1 MIILDGKTFAKEIKE
16 NVKSKVEKL
25 EKKPALSCIIVEG
38 DSASEIYVANKQKAC
53 AECGLISKM
62 IRLPH
67 NVGQAELEQNIE
79 DLNANEDVSAILLQ
93 LPIPK
98 NLDTDRAINKIL
110 PEKDVDC
117 LTFSNA
123 GRLFAGKNK
132 IAPCTPTGIIKLLEK
147 YNVQIAGKL
156 AVVVGRS
163 ELVGKPVAMLLEQ
176 KNATVI
182 LCHSKTGDERLKEL
196 TRMADILI
204 VAVGKPKFITAEH
217 VKPGAVV
224 VDVGINRVDGKI
236 YGDVDFESV
245 KNICSMITP
254 VPGGV
259 GPLTVACLMENTYLL
274 ATNEKEV

>member
-38 DSASEIYVANKQKAC
+38 DSASEIYVVNKQKAC

-62 IRLPH
+62 IRLTH
-67 NVGQAELEQNIE
+67 NVSQAELEQNIE
-79 DLNANEDVSAILLQ
+79 LLNADEDVSAILLQ

-98 NLDTDRAINKIL
+98 NLDTDRAINKIS

-123 GRLFAGKNK
+123 GRLFSGKNR

-217 VKPGAVV
+217 VKQGAVV

-274 ATNEKEV
+274 ATDEKEI